1 MNLRELEKEIQI
13 ICEKEKLYC
22 LANFDNIKFDNKNA
36 LGFLSLIRKTR
47 DSTNEDGNFDLL
59 THDLINSVSS
69 DIRFAIAN
77 AFLYFP
83 HANNFLNEIRKYPGG
98 QNIPTYFMT
107 IEDKRFFFY
116 INTAFEKLDIFWD
129 RIGDI
134 LSLTFRLNLLEDKVY
149 FSSSIR
155 ELGESLESSEN
166 GRWLKNFHD
175 NEYSQILNRL
185 RIKIVHYRQK
195 DTYFYTEWLRYF
207 AQTNMNPDH
216 IAQLQKEKEELL
228 PLLKHQLNLTNE
240 GFEKTVRF
248 IDEKGL
254 FEKDNQK

>member
-1 MNLRELEKEIQI
+1 MNLKKLEKEIQT
-13 ICEKEKLYC
+13 ICEKEKIYC
-22 LANFDNIKFDNKNA
+22 LANFDNVKFDDENA

-47 DSTNEDGNFDLL
+47 ESTNEEGNFDLL

-69 DIRFAIAN
+69 DIKFSIAN

-83 HANNFLNEIRKYPGG
+83 HANNFLNELRKYSDG
-98 QNIPTYFMT
+98 QKIPTYFMT

-116 INTAFEKLDIFWD
+116 VNTAFEKLYIFWD

-134 LSLTFRLNLLEDKVY
+134 LFLAFQLNLPEDRVY
-149 FSSSIR
+149 FNSTIR
-155 ELGESLESSEN
+155 ELGTTLESSESGN
-166 GRWLKNFHD
+166 WLRNFHD

-195 DTYFYTEWLRYF
+195 DTYFYTEWLKYF
-207 AQTNMNPDH
+207 SQANTDPGH

-228 PLLKHQLNLTNE
+228 PLLKHQLDLANE
-240 GFEKTVRF
+240 GFEKTIRF
-248 IDEKGL
+248 IAEKGIS
-254 FEKDNQK
+254 ENKD